1 MPAHRRGPWD
11 DSAGWDK
18 LTEVYLP
25 RLDGAGQPSSGFSA
39 ATYRADRDELWL
51 LSDAPVGQLVGW
63 SGLGKLGKT
72 PLRPLGSLA
81 GPYRLGRRD
90 QRWRPP
96 EPASSGAPSRRRIA
110 TTPGR
115 GAVPAA
121 ADGQLEPSGTCLSC
135 SKLPPFRSRRV

>member
-1 MPAHRRGPWD
+1 MLLIAAE
-11 DSAGWDK
+11 SALVQDPPGQVGVLGWPLGTSMEALAADP
-18 LTEVYLP
+18 EP
-25 RLDGAGQPSSGFSA
+25 RQ
-39 ATYRADRDELWL
+39 
-51 LSDAPVGQLVGW
+51 
-63 SGLGKLGKT
+63 
-72 PLRPLGSLA
+72 PLRLPQGEAPAITPGPPLEG
-81 GPYRLGRRD
+81 GRPYRLGRRD